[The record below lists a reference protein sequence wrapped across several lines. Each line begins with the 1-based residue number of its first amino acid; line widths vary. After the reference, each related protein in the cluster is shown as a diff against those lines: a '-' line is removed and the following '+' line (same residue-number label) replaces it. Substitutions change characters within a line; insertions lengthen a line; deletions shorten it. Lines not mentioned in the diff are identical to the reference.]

1 MHIYTIFSWISY
13 TICLPLFFFIII
25 ILFFF
30 VFFSSLF
37 SVFFSVWLGLVWV
50 AHAITTT
57 PWPLPFWPSSLFGWR
72 WVAPVAPDIVTLE
85 ANSKTSTRRQF
96 VFTSALAPL
105 LQLFFLFSYLAAL
118 LLFWFWFVFLFFFF
132 AFFCVSCCFLLLLWG
147 FVSPTRS
154 PCPLWGV
161 SCCVDLLSFLP
172 SDVCVD
178 FLRGT

>member
-1 MHIYTIFSWISY
+1 MTKSKTLTDIVINFYMLHQMHIYTIFSWISY

-118 LLFWFWFVFLFFFF
+118 LLFWFWFVFLFFFLNILIYCHLRSLYT
-132 AFFCVSCCFLLLLWG
+132 ALLNHN
-147 FVSPTRS
+147 
-154 PCPLWGV
+154 
-161 SCCVDLLSFLP
+161 DIAQH
-172 SDVCVD
+172 
-178 FLRGT
+178 